1 VEDLIM
7 RDAIMLC
14 FEVGWLLLFCV
25 GLYVA

>member
-1 VEDLIM
+1 VEDLLM

-14 FEVGWLLLFCV
+14 FEVVWLALFCV